1 MLLSDF
7 LLGGIELI
15 VKLYN
20 TEDSTNTI
28 NKTIDYVEDID
39 VKFKDEVNIYNPLI
53 ILKSNNLIEFNFIF
67 IEKFNRYYFVENV
80 EVFPNK
86 IYHITLRCD
95 VLMSFKDDILGSY
108 GNITNQTN
116 YNEYY
121 NFDYSSE
128 VRKEVEIF
136 KSNVILEHEETTIL
150 VTLGG

>member
-15 VKLYN
+15 AKLYV
-20 TEDSTNTI
+20 TDDSTNTI
-28 NKTIDYVEDID
+28 NKTIEHVEDID

-53 ILKSNNLIEFNFIF
+53 ILRSNNLIEFNFIF